1 MTEQQ
6 EKILVEFFV
15 YLPILLVLF
24 GLTFAILVDAYIS
37 RRNRRLMLLI
47 LALTLCLAVQNG
59 LDYLL
64 GMYLVNVPL
73 RTCISVFSYSV
84 RPVILLLFLYIVGMK
99 RGAWPF
105 WVLTAVNALIH
116 LTALYTPFICFGFP
130 GNHFYR
136 GPLGYTSFV
145 VSGILLAYLLYRT
158 ILEYSRVK
166 RTDIWIPVVNALLVV
181 AAIMMDI
188 TVFRQLAAPASCL
201 MVTMV
206 CCTLFYYIWLHLQ
219 YVREHEED
227 LKAQQRIKLMLSQI
241 RPHFLYNSLGA
252 IEELCGSDP
261 RAAKEATVKFA
272 QYLRGNME
280 SLEQEGRIPFEKE
293 LAHTRLYLELEQ
305 LRFEDALQVEYDIAC
320 TGFAIPPLTLE
331 PIAEN
336 AVRHGVRGK
345 ADGRGKVTISTRE
358 YADRWEVWVADDGPG
373 FAPGNMAENG
383 NHVGVRNVRERLRAI
398 CGGTMRIEAAEGGGT
413 LVRLQLPKKGEE

>member
-166 RTDIWIPVVNALLVV
+166 RTDIWIPVVK
-181 AAIMMDI
+181 
-188 TVFRQLAAPASCL
+188 PAGKPS
-201 MVTMV
+201 
-206 CCTLFYYIWLHLQ
+206 
-219 YVREHEED
+219 
-227 LKAQQRIKLMLSQI
+227 LSTTAV
-241 RPHFLYNSLGA
+241 S
-252 IEELCGSDP
+252 
-261 RAAKEATVKFA
+261 
-272 QYLRGNME
+272 
-280 SLEQEGRIPFEKE
+280 
-293 LAHTRLYLELEQ
+293 
-305 LRFEDALQVEYDIAC
+305 EDAMIGCIRSFFTA
-320 TGFAIPPLTLE
+320 
-331 PIAEN
+331 
-336 AVRHGVRGK
+336 
-345 ADGRGKVTISTRE
+345 
-358 YADRWEVWVADDGPG
+358 
-373 FAPGNMAENG
+373 
-383 NHVGVRNVRERLRAI
+383 
-398 CGGTMRIEAAEGGGT
+398 
-413 LVRLQLPKKGEE
+413 